1 MALHL
6 GPRLHSLFGGL
17 FKPSEKELVQRKWQ
31 ELAAQFEA
39 RGIHTAEGREGLIA
53 SVATDVRQ
61 QLFGDAP
68 KNYQDGIIINL
79 VQELFDYDQL
89 FVLPAVDWGRTRTIA
104 EFWEIREE
112 LTRQQKV
119 VDDFDRNTELVQ
131 LATAAM
137 LMSIYDACPALLQD
151 ADEADGISV
160 PTDLL
165 RSLGDVGEITEQV
178 LGVGLADELI
188 KAALLP
194 RLQSRLEYNL
204 VAASGGNPADPASFK
219 RAFKKPSQYDAKTPE
234 EMVETFLG
242 GTPMAALFDQELTFT
257 IPTKSRFEHHHIV
270 AGSGHGKTQTL
281 QYLIAQDLAAME
293 VEKRTIIV
301 LDSQGDLIKNI
312 AKLDVFGPGGALHD
326 RLVLID
332 PTDVEYPVSLN
343 LFDVGQKRLDGYE
356 PLERERLTNS
366 ILELYDFVLG
376 TLLDAQMTQKQNV
389 IFRYVTRLML
399 HIPNATIHTLREL
412 MEPGSEVK
420 FAEHIAKLGGTAKH
434 FFETEFASRE
444 FEQTKK
450 QVLRRLWGILENQ
463 TFERMFSHPRSKLD
477 LFTEMNAGK
486 VILINTAKDLLKEQ
500 GTEIFGRFFI
510 AMIAQAAQERATLP
524 GSQRVPTMVYIDE
537 AQDYFDRNIGLILAQ
552 ARKYNVGMVLAH
564 QYLGQLEPKLQE
576 AFAANTAIKFAGGVS
591 AKDARSLAPMLYT
604 DPAFIEAQ
612 GKGSFAAHIRGVTKH
627 AVPLSFP
634 FGYMEGL
641 PVMTPDDRNAQRE
654 VMRARYAV
662 HHSQIGKDEA
672 DGNSP
677 DGGVADDP
685 DGHNPKPSK
694 PNPSGPKPRGPSPKS
709 SGSSGSGPQAGEA
722 KKPDDEQPSNPGKAG
737 RGHIDPTPGEEW

>member
-1 MALHL
+1 VVRHL
-6 GPRLHSLFGGL
+6 GPKLHSAFSGL
-17 FKPSEKELVQRKWQ
+17 FKPSEKELVQRKWN
-31 ELAAQFEA
+31 ELADKFEEIGIQTRQGRDELITSIAAQA
-39 RGIHTAEGREGLIA
+39 RA
-53 SVATDVRQ
+53 
-61 QLFGDAP
+61 QLLGDAP
-68 KNYQDGIIINL
+68 VNDQDSVILEL
-79 VQELFDYDQL
+79 VFQLFDYDQL
-89 FVLPAVDWGRTRTIA
+89 FVLPDIDWERERTIA
-104 EFWEIREE
+104 ELWDIREE
-112 LTRQQKV
+112 LTRQQHLM
-119 VDDFDRNTELVQ
+119 DDYDRSIALIG
-131 LATAAM
+131 LAVIGM
-137 LMSIYDACPALLQD
+137 LRPIYEACPALLQD
-151 ADEADGISV
+151 ASEADGISI

-165 RSLGDVGEITEQV
+165 RSLGEGGAVVEEV
-178 LGVGLADELI
+178 FNVGLANELVE
-188 KAALLP
+188 AELLP
-194 RLQSRLEYNL
+194 NLQARLEYNL
-204 VAASGGNPADPASFK
+204 IAASGGNPADPASFK
-219 RAFKKPSQYDAKTPE
+219 RAPKMPSQFDAKTPE
-234 EMVETFLG
+234 VMVETYLG
-242 GTPMAALFDQELTFT
+242 GTPLAVLFDQELTFT
-257 IPTKSRFEHHHIV
+257 IPTKSRFEHQHIV

-293 VEKRTIIV
+293 EEKRTVIV
-301 LDSQGDLIKNI
+301 LDSQGDLINNI

-326 RLVLID
+326 RIVLID

-343 LFDVGQKRLDGYE
+343 LFDVGQKRLDGYA

-399 HIPNATIHTLREL
+399 HIPDATIHTLREL

-420 FAEHIAKLGGTAKH
+420 FAEHIAKLEGTAKH

-510 AMIAQAAQERATLP
+510 AMIAQAAQERAILH
-524 GSQRVPTMVYIDE
+524 GSERVPTMVYIDE

-612 GKGSFAAHIRGVTKH
+612 GKGSFAVHIRGGTKH

-634 FGYMEGL
+634 FGYLEDL
-641 PVMTPDDRNAQRE
+641 PVMTSQDRAAQRE
-654 VMRARYAV
+654 VMRQRYAV
-662 HHSQIGKDEA
+662 HHSLIGREEGD
-672 DGNSP
+672 DDS
-677 DGGVADDP
+677 DDP
-685 DGHNPKPSK
+685 DDGGDGDGPTGPDTPKPDDPKPSK
-694 PNPSGPKPRGPSPKS
+694 AGPTGPAAPTAPKNSNDANDGKNAGDSNAMRG
-709 SGSSGSGPQAGEA
+709 QTNTEF
-722 KKPDDEQPSNPGKAG
+722 GK
-737 RGHIDPTPGEEW
+737 EW